1 MPSAYLTFVMTQG
14 LAAFSRPRA
23 AAVVFMQDPG
33 FGGDAGAGG
42 ASFLLMILQ
51 TLVALALVC
60 GLAYFIFR
68 WLLPR
73 LGVARTG
80 GGMVRVVERAGLD
93 ARSSL
98 YVIEVAGRWLLVASS
113 EAGVQL
119 VSELDPK
126 AAEEAESASPEQ
138 RPTFGGDAAAVKS
151 AFADRLARV
160 LGRKGGH

>member
-1 MPSAYLTFVMTQG
+1 
-14 LAAFSRPRA
+14 
-23 AAVVFMQDPG
+23 MQDAG

-42 ASFLLMILQ
+42 ASLFVMLLQ
-51 TLVALALVC
+51 TIVALAFVC

-73 LGVARTG
+73 LNVVRAG

-93 ARSSL
+93 ARNHL

-113 EAGVQL
+113 QAGVQL

-126 AAEEAESASPEQ
+126 AAEDAAAALDDR
-138 RPTFGGDAAAVKS
+138 RPTFGGDAAAVKK
-151 AFADRLARV
+151 AFAERLARSI
-160 LGRKGGH
+160 GRKG